1 MNPLLPELFDLQ
13 GFFNRKRIKVRN
25 HLYQWFRTFVVELGG
40 IEPPSESTL
49 TRTSPGADGY
59 LGVKPIPSLGRKPSR
74 VPIR

>member
-1 MNPLLPELFDLQ
+1 MAILFLPDFYLKLQ
-13 GFFNRKRIKVRN
+13 KHIILYKNN
-25 HLYQWFRTFVVELGG
+25 HHIAKCGGYMVELGG

-59 LGVKPIPSLGRKPSR
+59 FGVKPIPSLGRKPSR